1 MKILTVIGARPQFV
15 KAAVVSRAM
24 LKSAFIKEIV
34 VHTGQH
40 FDENMSKIFFD
51 ELGMTLPKYNLGI
64 GGGSHGENTGR
75 MIEAIEKVLINEKP
89 DYLLVYGDT
98 DSTLAA
104 AVSASKLNIPVAHVE
119 AGLRSY
125 NRKMPEEINRVLTDH
140 ASSVLFTPTKKA
152 SETLINEGIKPEM
165 VINVGDVMFDAAL
178 HYGKLSEDSVS
189 ILDKLNLKSKAYVL
203 ATVHRQENVDDAH
216 TLSNIIKGLGLSN
229 KNIILPL
236 HPRTKKK
243 LLEFGISIPEA
254 LRVIDPVGYLDMVQL
269 EKNAEII
276 VTDSGGVQKEAFFH
290 QVPCVTLRN
299 ETEWVELVE
308 LGFNKLTGS
317 DANKIISALNS
328 TNKSSLNWDSPIYG
342 NGNAAAKII
351 DYFMGLN

>member
-1 MKILTVIGARPQFV
+1 MKILTVIGARPQFI
-15 KAAVVSRAM
+15 KAAVVSRAINM
-24 LKSAFIKEIV
+24 SPNIHEII

-51 ELGMTLPKYNLGI
+51 ELEILTPKYNLGI
-64 GGGSHGENTGR
+64 GGGTHGENTGR
-75 MIEAIEKVLINEKP
+75 MLEAIEKVLFDEAP
-89 DYLLVYGDT
+89 DYVLVYGDT

-104 AVSASKLNIPVAHVE
+104 TISACKLNIPVAHVE

-140 ASSVLFTPTKKA
+140 ASAVLFTPTKKA

-243 LLEFGISIPEA
+243 LQEFGIGLPKTI
-254 LRVIDPVGYLDMVQL
+254 RVIDPLGYLGMAQL
-269 EKNAEII
+269 EKHAEII
-276 VTDSGGVQKEAFFH
+276 VTDSGGIQKEAFFH
-290 QVPCVTLRN
+290 KVPCVTLRN
-299 ETEWVELVE
+299 ETEWIELVE
-308 LGFNKLTGS
+308 FGFNKLSGS
-317 DANKIISALNS
+317 DVNEISLALNS
-328 TNKSSLNWDSPIYG
+328 ISNSKLDWDNPMYG
-342 NGNAAAKII
+342 NGNAADKIVS
-351 DYFMGLN
+351 YFMGFN

>member
-1 MKILTVIGARPQFV
+1 MKIVTIIGARPQFV
-15 KAAVVSRAM
+15 KSAVVSRAM

-51 ELGMTLPKYNLGI
+51 ELGMSLPKYNLGI

-75 MIEAIEKVLINEKP
+75 MIEAIEKVLIKEKP
-89 DYLLVYGDT
+89 DYILVYGDT

-104 AVSASKLNIPVAHVE
+104 SISASKLNIPIAHIE

-140 ASSVLFTPTKKA
+140 ASTILFAPTTKA
-152 SETLINEGIKPEM
+152 FETLINEGIRPDM
-165 VINVGDVMFDAAL
+165 VINVGDVMFDAAI
-178 HYGKLSEDSVS
+178 YFGSLSQGSAS
-189 ILDKLNLKSKAYVL
+189 ILDRLNLKSKGYVL
-203 ATVHRQENVDDAH
+203 ATVHRQENVDAAD
-216 TLSNIIKGLGLSN
+216 TLTSIIEGLGLSN
-229 KNIILPL
+229 RNIILPL

-243 LLEFGISIPEA
+243 LLEFGISLPKT
-254 LRVIDPVGYLDMVQL
+254 LRVIDPLGYLEMIQL

-290 QVPCVTLRN
+290 KVPCVTLRN

-308 LGFNKLTGS
+308 LGFNRLTGS
-317 DANKIISALNS
+317 DANRICLALKSAKESNLD
-328 TNKSSLNWDSPIYG
+328 WGSPIYG
-342 NGNAAAKII
+342 NGNAADKIV
-351 DYFMGLN
+351 DYFTGLN

>member
-24 LKSAFIKEIV
+24 QKSAVIQEIV

-51 ELGMTLPKYNLGI
+51 ELGIPIPKYNLGI

-75 MIEAIEKVLINEKP
+75 MIEAIEKVLFDELP

-104 AVSASKLNIPVAHVE
+104 TVSASKLNIPVAHVE

-140 ASSVLFTPTKKA
+140 ASSLLFTPTKKA

-178 HYGKLSEDSVS
+178 HYGKLSKDSVA

-203 ATVHRQENVDDAH
+203 ATVHRQENVDDADIL
-216 TLSNIIKGLGLSN
+216 TNIIKGLGLSN

-243 LLEFGISIPEA
+243 LQEFGIGLPGKI
-254 LRVIDPVGYLDMVQL
+254 RIIDPVGYLDMVQL
-269 EKNAEII
+269 EKHAEVI

-299 ETEWVELVE
+299 ETEWVELVDF
-308 LGFNKLTGS
+308 GFNKLTGS
-317 DANKIISALNS
+317 DFNRISLAINS
-328 TNKSSLNWDSPIYG
+328 AYDFNLDWDSPIYG
-342 NGNAAAKII
+342 NGNAADKIVSH
-351 DYFMGLN
+351 FMGLN

>member
-51 ELGMTLPKYNLGI
+51 ELGMSLPKYNLGI
-64 GGGSHGENTGR
+64 GGGSHGENIGR
-75 MIEAIEKVLINEKP
+75 MIEAIEKVLIKEKP
-89 DYLLVYGDT
+89 DYILVYGDT

-104 AVSASKLNIPVAHVE
+104 SISASKLNIPIAHIE

-140 ASSVLFTPTKKA
+140 ASTILFTPTTKA
-152 SETLINEGIKPEM
+152 FETLINEGIKPEM
-165 VINVGDVMFDAAL
+165 IINVGDVMFDAAL
-178 HYGKLSEDSVS
+178 YFGKLSEDSTS
-189 ILDKLNLKSKAYVL
+189 ILDKLNLKSKDYVL
-203 ATVHRQENVDDAH
+203 ATVHRQENVDDAD
-216 TLSNIIKGLGLSN
+216 TLANIIKGLVLSN

-299 ETEWVELVE
+299 ETEWVDLVE

-317 DANKIISALNS
+317 DANKIISALNF

>member
-24 LKSAFIKEIV
+24 LKSMFIKEIV

-51 ELGMTLPKYNLGI
+51 ELGMSLPKYNLGI

-104 AVSASKLNIPVAHVE
+104 TISSSKLNIPVAHVE

-140 ASSVLFTPTKKA
+140 ASTILFAPTSKA
-152 SETLINEGIKPEM
+152 FETLINEGIKPEM

-178 HYGKLSEDSVS
+178 YFGKLSEDSAS
-189 ILDKLNLKSKAYVL
+189 ILDKLNLKSKGYVL
-203 ATVHRQENVDDAH
+203 VTVHRKENVDDVD
-216 TLSNIIKGLGLSN
+216 TLANIIKGLGLSN

-243 LLEFGISIPEA
+243 LQELGIRLPEKI
-254 LRVIDPVGYLDMVQL
+254 RVIDPVGYLDMVQL

-290 QVPCVTLRN
+290 QVPCITLRN

-308 LGFNKLTGS
+308 FGFNKLTGS
-317 DANKIISALNS
+317 DATKISLALNCPNES
-328 TNKSSLNWDSPIYG
+328 ILNWDIPIYG
-342 NGNAAAKII
+342 NGNAAAKIL
-351 DYFMGLN
+351 DYFKVLN